1 MLVIRGTE
9 MPIKLHCTCCGK
21 KIEAP
26 DSAGGKWGKCPACHS
41 KVYVPLPQVEDELKL
56 APIDE
61 TEEQR
66 KKQLLQETFRLTQD
80 ILQEKAVPE
89 AGPTPGPGPDINEE
103 QLTNHVINYLRQMAR
118 GDLDAAQRTA
128 ERIVPHRRKVTVILD
143 RLIKSRTR
151 DPELEDIPQQVLS
164 GLIRNLRTRIS

>member
-1 MLVIRGTE
+1 
-9 MPIKLHCTCCGK
+9 MPIKLHCSCCGK

-66 KKQLLQETFRLTQD
+66 KKKLLEETFRLTQD
-80 ILQEKAVPE
+80 ILQEKVVPE
-89 AGPTPGPGPDINEE
+89 AGPAPSPGPETSEE
-103 QLTNHVINYLRQMAR
+103 QLMNHVIRYLRQMA
-118 GDLDAAQRTA
+118 GGELDAAQRTA
-128 ERIVPHRRKVTVILD
+128 ELIVPHRRKVAAILD
-143 RLIKSRTR
+143 SLVKSRTP
-151 DPELEDIPQQVLS
+151 DPELEGIPHQVLS